1 MKTKRYYKNQNQILL
16 CEINSCNTKI
26 SELQKHLDVYDE
38 IIETFESKLK
48 QRENE
53 LKKAIS
59 SDARHQVTIIKLK
72 DEIKQKNK
80 ELKDIIKVKDKEIL
94 ELKSKLENSIPLIKL
109 KPEKVPKGQPLGIKS
124 GVRESKII
132 AKLYKEVTNEQND

>member
-1 MKTKRYYKNQNQILL
+1 MKTKKYYKNQNQILL

-26 SELQKHLDVYDE
+26 NELQKHLDNYDE
-38 IIETFESKLK
+38 IINVYENKLK

-53 LKKAIS
+53 LKKTIS
-59 SDARHQVTIIKLK
+59 SDARHQVAIIKLK

-80 ELKDIIKVKDKEIL
+80 EIKDTIKIKDKEIL
-94 ELKSKLENSIPLIKL
+94 ELKTKLENSIPVIKL
-109 KPEKVPKGQPLGIKS
+109 KPEKVPKGQRIGIKS

-132 AKLYKEVTNEQND
+132 ANIYKEVKDEEK

>member
-26 SELQKHLDVYDE
+26 NELQKHLDNYDE
-38 IIETFESKLK
+38 IINVYENKLK

-59 SDARHQVTIIKLK
+59 SDARHQVAIIKLK

-80 ELKDIIKVKDKEIL
+80 EIKDTIKTKDKEIL
-94 ELKSKLENSIPLIKL
+94 ELKIKLENSIPVIKL
-109 KPEKVPKGQPLGIKS
+109 KSEKVPKGQRIGIKS
-124 GVRESKII
+124 GARESKII
-132 AKLYKEVTNEQND
+132 ANIYKEVKDEEK

>member
-26 SELQKHLDVYDE
+26 NELQKHLDNYDE
-38 IIETFESKLK
+38 IINVYENKLK

-53 LKKAIS
+53 LKKTIS
-59 SDARHQVTIIKLK
+59 SDARHQVAII
-72 DEIKQKNK
+72 
-80 ELKDIIKVKDKEIL
+80 KDKEIL
-94 ELKSKLENSIPLIKL
+94 ELKTKLENSIPVIKL
-109 KPEKVPKGQPLGIKS
+109 KPEKVPKGQRIGIKS

-132 AKLYKEVTNEQND
+132 ANIYKEVKDEEK

>member
-26 SELQKHLDVYDE
+26 NELQKHLDNYDE
-38 IIETFESKLK
+38 IINVYENKLK

-53 LKKAIS
+53 LKKTIS
-59 SDARHQVTIIKLK
+59 SDARHQVAIIKLK
-72 DEIKQKNK
+72 DEINQKNK
-80 ELKDIIKVKDKEIL
+80 EIKDTIKTKDKEIL
-94 ELKSKLENSIPLIKL
+94 ELKTKLENSIPVIKL
-109 KPEKVPKGQPLGIKS
+109 KPEKVPKGQRIGIKS

-132 AKLYKEVTNEQND
+132 ANIYKEVKDEEK

>member
-26 SELQKHLDVYDE
+26 NELQKHLDNYDE
-38 IIETFESKLK
+38 IINVYENKLK

-53 LKKAIS
+53 LKKTIS
-59 SDARHQVTIIKLK
+59 SDARHQFAIIKLK

-80 ELKDIIKVKDKEIL
+80 EIKDTIKTKDKEIL
-94 ELKSKLENSIPLIKL
+94 ELKTKLENSIPVIKL
-109 KPEKVPKGQPLGIKS
+109 KPEKVPKGQRIGIKS

-132 AKLYKEVTNEQND
+132 ANVYKEVKDEKE

>member
-26 SELQKHLDVYDE
+26 NELQKHLDNYDE
-38 IIETFESKLK
+38 IINVYENKLK

-53 LKKAIS
+53 LKKTIS
-59 SDARHQVTIIKLK
+59 SDARHQVAIIKLK

-80 ELKDIIKVKDKEIL
+80 EIKDTIKTKDKEIL
-94 ELKSKLENSIPLIKL
+94 ELKTKLENSIPVIKL
-109 KPEKVPKGQPLGIKS
+109 KPVKVPNGQKIRLKS
-124 GVRESKII
+124 GAKESRII
-132 AKLYKEVTNEQND
+132 ANVYKEVKDEKE

>member
-26 SELQKHLDVYDE
+26 NELKKNLDAYHV
-38 IIETFESKLK
+38 IIESFESNLK

-53 LKKAIS
+53 LKKTIS
-59 SDARHQVTIIKLK
+59 SDAKHQVAIIKLK

-80 ELKDIIKVKDKEIL
+80 ELKDTIKTKDKEIL
-94 ELKSKLENSIPLIKL
+94 ELKTKLENSIPLIKL
-109 KPEKVPKGQPLGIKS
+109 KPEKVPKGQRIGIKS
-124 GVRESKII
+124 SARESKII
-132 AKLYKEVTNEQND
+132 ANIYKEVKDEEK

>member
-26 SELQKHLDVYDE
+26 NELQKHLDNYDE
-38 IIETFESKLK
+38 IINVYENKLK

-53 LKKAIS
+53 LKKTIS
-59 SDARHQVTIIKLK
+59 SDARHQVAIIKLK

-80 ELKDIIKVKDKEIL
+80 EIKDTIKTKDKEIL
-94 ELKSKLENSIPLIKL
+94 ELKTKLENSIPVIKL
-109 KPEKVPKGQPLGIKS
+109 KPEKVPKGQRIGIKS

-132 AKLYKEVTNEQND
+132 ANIYKEVKDEEK

>member
-1 MKTKRYYKNQNQILL
+1 MKTKKYYKNQNQILL

-26 SELQKHLDVYDE
+26 NELQKHLDNYDE
-38 IIETFESKLK
+38 IINVYENKLK

-59 SDARHQVTIIKLK
+59 SDARHQVAIIKLK

-80 ELKDIIKVKDKEIL
+80 EIKDTIKTKDKEIL
-94 ELKSKLENSIPLIKL
+94 ELKTKLENSIPVIKL
-109 KPEKVPKGQPLGIKS
+109 KPEKVPKGQRIGIKS

-132 AKLYKEVTNEQND
+132 ANIYKEVKDEEK

>member
-26 SELQKHLDVYDE
+26 NKLQKHLDNYDE
-38 IIETFESKLK
+38 VIKVYENKLK

-53 LKKAIS
+53 LKKTIS
-59 SDARHQVTIIKLK
+59 SDARHQVAIIKLK

-80 ELKDIIKVKDKEIL
+80 ELKDTIKTKDKEIL
-94 ELKSKLENSIPLIKL
+94 ELKTKLENSIPLIKL
-109 KPEKVPKGQPLGIKS
+109 KPAKVPKGQRIGIKS

-132 AKLYKEVTNEQND
+132 ANIYKEVKDEEK

>member
-26 SELQKHLDVYDE
+26 NELQKHLDNYDE
-38 IIETFESKLK
+38 IINVYENKLK

-53 LKKAIS
+53 LKKTIS
-59 SDARHQVTIIKLK
+59 SDARHQVAIIKLK

-80 ELKDIIKVKDKEIL
+80 EIKDTIKTKDKEIF
-94 ELKSKLENSIPLIKL
+94 ELKTKLENSIPVIKL
-109 KPEKVPKGQPLGIKS
+109 KPEKVPKGQRIGIKS

-132 AKLYKEVTNEQND
+132 ANIYKEVKDEEK

>member
-16 CEINSCNTKI
+16 CEINSSNTKI
-26 SELQKHLDVYDE
+26 NELQKHLDNYDE
-38 IIETFESKLK
+38 IINVYENKLK

-53 LKKAIS
+53 LKKTIS
-59 SDARHQVTIIKLK
+59 SDARHQVAIIKLK

-80 ELKDIIKVKDKEIL
+80 EIKDTIKIKDKEIL
-94 ELKSKLENSIPLIKL
+94 ELKTKLENSIPVIKL
-109 KPEKVPKGQPLGIKS
+109 KPEKVPKGQRIGIKS

-132 AKLYKEVTNEQND
+132 ANIYKEVKDEEK

>member
-26 SELQKHLDVYDE
+26 NKLQKHLDNYDE
-38 IIETFESKLK
+38 VIKVYENKLK

-53 LKKAIS
+53 LKKTIS
-59 SDARHQVTIIKLK
+59 SDARHQVAIIKLK

-80 ELKDIIKVKDKEIL
+80 EIKDTIKTKDKEIL
-94 ELKSKLENSIPLIKL
+94 ELKIKLENSIPLIKL
-109 KPEKVPKGQPLGIKS
+109 KPTKVPKGQRIGIKS

-132 AKLYKEVTNEQND
+132 ANIYKEVKDEEK